1 MNKSKTYEYRFDS
14 KGNWIHKIICLN
26 NIPSYI
32 IEREINY
39 YN

>member
-1 MNKSKTYEYRFDS
+1 MNISKTYEYRFDS

-26 NIPSYI
+26 SIPSYI
-32 IEREINY
+32 IEREVNY